1 MARIEALNGRSDLR
15 AHLATTNGRGS
26 LLEVDA
32 WMPSEVRAIS
42 PLVDR
47 LMRLIEGSHCITG
60 EEHAVELALLE
71 ALSNAVV
78 YGNRL
83 DARKLVHVHCRCKVG
98 NGISLIISD
107 QGQGFDVRTVP
118 DSLSAENLA
127 AEHGRGI
134 QLMKWAMDEVSFQ
147 QRGTEVHM
155 CKRLARNPRA
165 GLRSD
170 SSGSQQAFMDEQERI
185 GTWCSW
191 GVILL
196 SWIGFF
202 LVLALMF
209 RANGC
214 NRGSEAGTQSM
225 DIVAESLGFEAR
237 AENGPLQRLQQG
249 SPSSQPVSWFG
260 SKQRDRSV
268 ATGLDF
274 PHRVRGPKRG
284 LSWSIEN
291 T

>member
-1 MARIEALNGRSDLR
+1 
-15 AHLATTNGRGS
+15 
-26 LLEVDA
+26 
-32 WMPSEVRAIS
+32 
-42 PLVDR
+42 
-47 LMRLIEGSHCITG
+47 
-60 EEHAVELALLE
+60 
-71 ALSNAVV
+71 
-78 YGNRL
+78 
-83 DARKLVHVHCRCKVG
+83 
-98 NGISLIISD
+98 
-107 QGQGFDVRTVP
+107 
-118 DSLSAENLA
+118 
-127 AEHGRGI
+127 
-134 QLMKWAMDEVSFQ
+134 
-147 QRGTEVHM
+147 
-155 CKRLARNPRA
+155 
-165 GLRSD
+165 
-170 SSGSQQAFMDEQERI
+170 MDEQERI

-196 SWIGFF
+196 SWIVFF